1 MKYDVTLNERLVSV
15 NVSDAAMMRLR
26 KKTKPLLIEIE
37 LYFSC
42 LIKKVCHFRETD
54 IFDDYVK
61 VMDGLY
67 IHFRATMTSSC
78 SIDGFNK
85 NNPADFPIV
94 NQKPYIP
101 KWFNLDFS
109 GDNWVGEFGY
119 VEQSLSMTHSN

>member
-1 MKYDVTLNERLVSV
+1 MNYDVIQNERLISV
-15 NVSDAAMMRLR
+15 NVSNAAKMRL
-26 KKTKPLLIEIE
+26 KQKTKPLLIEIE

-42 LIKKVCHFRETD
+42 LIKKVCHFREAD
-54 IFDDYVK
+54 IIDDYVR

-67 IHFRATMTSSC
+67 IHFSASMTSSC

-85 NNPADFPIV
+85 DNTADFPIL

-109 GDNWVGEFGY
+109 GDNWVAEFGY
-119 VEQSLSMTHSN
+119 AEQSLSRTHAN